1 MRSQTTRCW
10 YEVDRR
16 QISYLKFILEAYD
29 NVAVVSTL
37 DAGRAVVEIAI
48 ASGCETLVKGIMHEM
63 ASAFAVN
70 PVNDPATPLPDRAN
84 GRPIDA
90 ELSR

>member
-1 MRSQTTRCW
+1 MRSQTARCW

-37 DAGRAVVEIAI
+37 DPGRAVVQIAV
-48 ASGCETLVKGIMHEM
+48 APGCERLVKGIMHEM
-63 ASAFAVN
+63 AAAFDLN
-70 PVNDPATPLPDRAN
+70 PVDHP
-84 GRPIDA
+84 
-90 ELSR
+90 